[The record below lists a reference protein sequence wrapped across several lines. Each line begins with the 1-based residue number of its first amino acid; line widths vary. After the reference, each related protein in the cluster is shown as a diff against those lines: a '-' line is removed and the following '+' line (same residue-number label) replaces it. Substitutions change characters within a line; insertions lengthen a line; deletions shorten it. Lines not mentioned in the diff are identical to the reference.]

1 MLSTA
6 IKPILRPT
14 VEGQKLLKVLVEK
27 YGMTRD
33 NAIKLMHDGGAPMA
47 VALLFIARG
56 MT

>member
-1 MLSTA
+1 MLSTVT
-6 IKPILRPT
+6 KPNPRPT
-14 VEGQKLLKVLVEK
+14 VEGQKLLKVLIEK

-56 MT
+56 MP